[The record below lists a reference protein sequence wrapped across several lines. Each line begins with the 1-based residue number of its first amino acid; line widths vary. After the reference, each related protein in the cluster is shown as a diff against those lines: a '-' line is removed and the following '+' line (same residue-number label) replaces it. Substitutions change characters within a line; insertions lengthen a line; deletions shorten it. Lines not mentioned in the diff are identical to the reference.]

1 MAGCLKPWSDKGI
14 KFDLK
19 AEAKSGYSRHSLI
32 FLTAYMQNWSCT
44 CTRCNHETALEYE
57 TANCT
62 CCSNKNHDVNVVKD
76 EQEIE
81 EMKTVK
87 KFE

>member
-1 MAGCLKPWSDKGI
+1 
-14 KFDLK
+14 
-19 AEAKSGYSRHSLI
+19 
-32 FLTAYMQNWSCT
+32 MQEFNISYHVTCT
-44 CTRCNHETALEYE
+44 CIRCNHQAALECE

-62 CCSNKNHDVNVVKD
+62 CCAEKDHDVNVVKD

>member
-1 MAGCLKPWSDKGI
+1 M
-14 KFDLK
+14 
-19 AEAKSGYSRHSLI
+19 
-32 FLTAYMQNWSCT
+32 TCT
-44 CTRCNHETALEYE
+44 CTRCNHETALECE
-57 TANCT
+57 TVNCT
-62 CCSNKNHDVNVVKD
+62 CCYNKDHDVNVVKD

>member
-1 MAGCLKPWSDKGI
+1 MA
-14 KFDLK
+14 
-19 AEAKSGYSRHSLI
+19 
-32 FLTAYMQNWSCT
+32 CT
-44 CTRCNHETALEYE
+44 CTRCNHETALECE
-57 TANCT
+57 TESCT
-62 CCSNKNHDVNVVKD
+62 CCTEKDHDVNVVKD